1 MTPEGTITVY
11 KCMKGL
17 DIRARRWG
25 RQKLRVYVKILTIGG
40 AIWWNKVVCA
50 VLLRKNPFD
59 RLERF

>member
-1 MTPEGTITVY
+1 
-11 KCMKGL
+11 MKGL

-25 RQKLRVYVKILTIGG
+25 RQKLRVYVEILTIGG